1 MKLIVFIFICLI
13 NASSFSFD
21 FDEVADGIYVHYGY
35 QEDSNENN
43 KGDIANV
50 GFIIGS
56 ESIAVI
62 DTGGT
67 PNIGKKMKK
76 RIREISDLPIT
87 HIIITHSHPDHIFG
101 TEVFINEKVKILG
114 HEKLKRALL
123 NNFEFYRNLQ
133 FNLIKE
139 ENIKNVNFFEPN
151 QSIKVNETLSIN
163 IGDRELL
170 IKAWPSG
177 HTDNDLSVYD
187 KKTNFFWSENIF
199 VNRIPSIRA
208 STKGWLSNLKEISKM
223 NIKMIIPGHGPVS
236 EKKKAL
242 EPMISYF
249 ERLINETR
257 KFHKNNQTLKEAQ
270 RKIASKNIEN
280 WILFDEYHVSNVTK
294 TYTELEWE

>member
-1 MKLIVFIFICLI
+1 MKPIIFIFICLI
-13 NASSFSFD
+13 NAYSFSFS
-21 FDEVADGIYVHYGY
+21 FEEVADGVYVHFGY

-67 PNIGKKMKK
+67 PNIGNKIKK
-76 RIREISDLPIT
+76 RIREISDLPIN

-101 TEVFINEKVKILG
+101 TEAFINKKVKILG

-139 ENIKNVNFFEPN
+139 NNIKSVNFFEPN
-151 QSIKVNETLSIN
+151 QTIKLNETLTIN
-163 IGDRELL
+163 LGDRELL

-187 KKTNFFWSENIF
+187 KKTKFFWSENIF

-223 NIKMIIPGHGPVS
+223 NIKMIIPGHGPVT
-236 EKKKAL
+236 EKTKAL
-242 EPMISYF
+242 KPMISYF

-257 KFHKNNQTLKEAQ
+257 EFHKNNQTLKEAQ
-270 RKIASKNIEN
+270 RKIASENIEN